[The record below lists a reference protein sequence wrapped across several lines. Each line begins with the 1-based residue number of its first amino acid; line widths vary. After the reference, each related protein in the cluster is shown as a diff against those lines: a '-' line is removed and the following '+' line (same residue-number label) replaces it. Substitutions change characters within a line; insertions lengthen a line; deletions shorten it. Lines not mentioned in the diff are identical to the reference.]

1 MYRGHMSSSLQ
12 ESSVYCSFKA
22 SVSQKVQEL
31 GLMFSASFEYLVTA
45 ARNTSMRIIRLS
57 STVIPAP
64 GLKEKGWWLA
74 YQSSLPRAPAN
85 LESRSDFP
93 YPVFTFPTR
102 PGSSPP
108 SAALDFVE
116 ENEERKDKFLCTR
129 GFCNIQK
136 REVGLNYPKKSQR
149 AFPHL
154 LF

>member
-31 GLMFSASFEYLVTA
+31 GLVFSASFGYLVTA
-45 ARNTSMRIIRLS
+45 ARNTGRRIIGLS
-57 STVIPAP
+57 SR
-64 GLKEKGWWLA
+64 W
-74 YQSSLPRAPAN
+74 SLPGAWKRGGGGSPISHPCPGHQQTLRAGVI
-85 LESRSDFP
+85 FP
-93 YPVFTFPTR
+93 VLFSPFPTR

-116 ENEERKDKFLCTR
+116 EKEERKDKFLCTK

-154 LF
+154 PF